1 MNNWQKELSKILEKA
16 GYKKPEINR
25 VIQQFDALVGDQRQG
40 LLDFF
45 KKNEAAGVE
54 KLKYDLAKMRRAV
67 MLGNVR
73 LVKKYLQE
81 LKDIK

>member
-16 GYKKPEINR
+16 GYKKPEISR
-25 VIQQFDALVGDQRQG
+25 VLKQFNVLSNDQRQG

-45 KKNEAAGVE
+45 KKNETAVVE
-54 KLKYDLAKMRRAV
+54 NLKYGLAKIKRAM

-73 LVKKYLQE
+73 LVKKYLKE
-81 LKDIK
+81 IENIK